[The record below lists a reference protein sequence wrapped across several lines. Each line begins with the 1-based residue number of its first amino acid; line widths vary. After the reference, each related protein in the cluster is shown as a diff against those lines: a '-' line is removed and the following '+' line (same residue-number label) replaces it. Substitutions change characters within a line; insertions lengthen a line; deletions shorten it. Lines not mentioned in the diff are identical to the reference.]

1 MLEGICPKCGARY
14 YGWALRFTRNQS
26 CSSCGAA
33 LEIIEEGHDIFQGYS
48 PFTAKEYS
56 INLPANA
63 PPSLDKVKE
72 Q

>member
-1 MLEGICPKCGARY
+1 MLEG
-14 YGWALRFTRNQS
+14 
-26 CSSCGAA
+26 SCGAA